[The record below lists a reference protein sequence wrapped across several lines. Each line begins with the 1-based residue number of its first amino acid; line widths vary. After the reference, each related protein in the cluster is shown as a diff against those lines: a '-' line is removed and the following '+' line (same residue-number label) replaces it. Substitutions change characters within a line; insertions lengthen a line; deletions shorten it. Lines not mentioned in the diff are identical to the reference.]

1 MCRSKYDRVISELS
15 IRPLRIQAGRGVVVK
30 ATEEGLVVTPE
41 TTAGE
46 DSAV

>member
-1 MCRSKYDRVISELS
+1 MCRSKYDHVVGELS

-41 TTAGE
+41 KTAGE
-46 DSAV
+46 DPAA